1 MIVRELAW
9 KQDPRDRRLRNPH
22 FAQRVPF
29 NLDTATAIARAVEQR
44 ASEILG
50 AAISVDVFPP
60 VRMRPELWAQL
71 CDDSLTFE
79 VSAECGDLTFVI
91 LRKNAQRIVACAL
104 GETTSPQGD
113 RILSPM
119 ETHVVERFVTEL
131 SSGLAA
137 VCGAYGAPVR
147 TWSPAA
153 RDAYCEL
160 RFSSPLQIV
169 MGVALREKAAQAGP
183 TISPDVLAD
192 CPVECS
198 VQVGIAAFDIF
209 TIAGL
214 TPGDVLPLE
223 TKVGPYAT
231 LNVGPDPIAAGEGGA
246 LGDRT
251 AFKVHELIT

>member
-1 MIVRELAW
+1 MW
-9 KQDPRDRRLRNPH
+9 
-22 FAQRVPF
+22 
-29 NLDTATAIARAVEQR
+29 
-44 ASEILG
+44 S
-50 AAISVDVFPP
+50 
-60 VRMRPELWAQL
+60 QL
-71 CDDSLTFE
+71 CDDGLIFE
-79 VSAECGDLTFVI
+79 IASECGDLTFVV
-91 LRKNAQRIVACAL
+91 LRKSSQKIVACAL
-104 GETTSPQGD
+104 GETASQHGE

-119 ETHVVERFVTEL
+119 ETRFVERFVTEL
-131 SSGLAA
+131 SNGLGS
-137 VCGAYGAPVR
+137 VCGVCNAVR
-147 TWSPAA
+147 TWSPAP

-160 RFSSPLQIV
+160 RLGSPLDVVI
-169 MGVALREKAAQAGP
+169 GVAVRENGPKMGP

-198 VQVGIAAFDIF
+198 VQLPVAVFNIF

-231 LNVGPDPIAAGEGGA
+231 LNVGRDPIAAGLGGA

>member
-1 MIVRELAW
+1 
-9 KQDPRDRRLRNPH
+9 LRNPH

-29 NLDTATAIARAVEQR
+29 ELDLATAIARAVGQR

-50 AAISVDVFPP
+50 AAIPVDVFPP
-60 VRMRPELWAQL
+60 VRMESGMWSQL
-71 CDDSLTFE
+71 CDDGLSFDIA
-79 VSAECGDLTFVI
+79 AECGDLTFVV
-91 LRKNAQRIVACAL
+91 LRKNAQKIVACAL
-104 GETTSPQGD
+104 GETASQHGE

-119 ETHVVERFVTEL
+119 ETRLVERFVTEL
-131 SSGLAA
+131 SSGLGS
-137 VCGAYGAPVR
+137 VCGTCNTAVR
-147 TWSPAA
+147 TWSPAP

-160 RFSSPLQIV
+160 RFGSPLDV
-169 MGVALREKAAQAGP
+169 VVGVALREMGTKMGP

-198 VQVGIAAFDIF
+198 VQLPVAVFNIF

-214 TPGDVLPLE
+214 TPGDVLPLG

-231 LNVGPDPIAAGEGGA
+231 LNVGRDPIAAGLGGA